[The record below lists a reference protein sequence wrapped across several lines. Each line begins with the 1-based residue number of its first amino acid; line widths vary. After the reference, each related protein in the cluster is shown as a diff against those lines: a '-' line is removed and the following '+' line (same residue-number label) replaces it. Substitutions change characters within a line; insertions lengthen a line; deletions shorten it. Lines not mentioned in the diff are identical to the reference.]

1 MEQAG
6 NLLAVL
12 RYGLNVIRNLS
23 RDSCVRLIFISVN
36 NINVVVAG
44 VGHQGSFTK
53 PKSYLRIFFFYT
65 VLCRNC
71 LGLPRKKVDLVGR
84 TGQRASYRDEPKKP
98 S

>member
-1 MEQAG
+1 MEWSIRGAIAHDSCG

-23 RDSCVRLIFISVN
+23 HDSWVRLIFISAN

-53 PKSYLRIFFFYT
+53 PKSYLRKKKKLSRT
-65 VLCRNC
+65 CRISSTLIVKN
-71 LGLPRKKVDLVGR
+71 L
-84 TGQRASYRDEPKKP
+84 
-98 S
+98 